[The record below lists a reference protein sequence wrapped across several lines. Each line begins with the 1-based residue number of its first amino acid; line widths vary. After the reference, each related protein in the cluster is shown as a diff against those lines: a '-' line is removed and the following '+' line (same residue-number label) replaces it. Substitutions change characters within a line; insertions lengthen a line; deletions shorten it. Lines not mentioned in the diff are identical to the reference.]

1 MMEVCRMTQERYKLH
16 CDVREEKQSGVRQ
29 QFVPYMIRNLAGC
42 CVSFATQTS
51 LSCLH
56 NDNRMTGSRHYKRN
70 RSEKEWCELL
80 PGDEKSF
87 NYNNTHEKQR
97 HKRANVMEL
106 HQIVVKAK
114 GWRSVEP
121 VTVSKVGTY
130 FRHVVR
136 DNINSRSYHSQQ
148 VMRIVFDVSLEGTS
162 AKKIITVRSA
172 LAIKSRLKFP
182 LELRL
187 EGAPSIG

>member
-16 CDVREEKQSGVRQ
+16 CDVTHEKQSNVRQ
-29 QFVPYMIRNLAGC
+29 QFVPYMIRNMAGC

-51 LSCLH
+51 LSGLH
-56 NDNRMTGSRHYKRN
+56 SNHKLTGSRASSRLKT
-70 RSEKEWCELL
+70 EKQWCELL

-87 NYNNTHEKQR
+87 NYNSNHEKQR

-106 HQIVVKAK
+106 HQVVVKAK
-114 GWRSVEP
+114 GWVAVEP

-136 DNINSRSYHSQQ
+136 DNMNSRSYHSQQ
-148 VMRIVFDVSLEGTS
+148 VMRIVFDVSLEGT
-162 AKKIITVRSA
+162 
-172 LAIKSRLKFP
+172 
-182 LELRL
+182 
-187 EGAPSIG
+187 